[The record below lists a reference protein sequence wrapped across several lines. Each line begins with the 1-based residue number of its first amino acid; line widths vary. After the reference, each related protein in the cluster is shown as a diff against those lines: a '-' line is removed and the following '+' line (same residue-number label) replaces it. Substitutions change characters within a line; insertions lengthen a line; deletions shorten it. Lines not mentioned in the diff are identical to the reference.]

1 MENLDDGY
9 RMTDTGYDA
18 VQMKEQRGIIR
29 VGTIRD
35 DTIRYGSVRFGR
47 VDNK

>member
-1 MENLDDGY
+1 MDKFIDFD

-29 VGTIRD
+29 VCTIRD
-35 DTIRYGSVRFGR
+35 DIRYGTVRYGSVG
-47 VDNK
+47 

>member
-1 MENLDDGY
+1 MENLDERY

-29 VGTIRD
+29 VGTIRY
-35 DTIRYGSVRFGR
+35 DTVRLGR
-47 VDNK
+47 VDNKSSR

>member
-29 VGTIRD
+29 VCTIRD
-35 DTIRYGSVRFGR
+35 NIRYGTVRFGR